1 MTATPRLYTDDA
13 KSRAAC
19 HDISY
24 LIVMEKTVNF
34 EELVTMAQEKHEA
47 AKSRLCALLDE
58 VNAEQML
65 SIMVTHLLVRPFTGD
80 DEFGHHPVLVENLA
94 YLLFSKADP
103 LKGRDVTPIDTA
115 ECQELLEV
123 FWNSSRVI
131 HIHKDMKEHYHSL
144 PDEVRVDSE
153 IVRGDAYIHQTTEK
167 INQIQGKFD
176 KWFERKIGICPTR
189 AIKILYSI
197 GEHIEEIFNEKV
209 LPEAKKYCA
218 EQAER
223 WSPLKKEIEA
233 IIDGK
238 LISIS
243 CKRKQDA
250 EIFFSMDKY
259 NQIVSEMI
267 PVDIKFIN
275 LSPPVNESE
284 EKGLKEI
291 LAISK
296 KTFSNK
302 IHNLRDIR
310 KYPLYEF
317 HDGRIVLSYFSNT
330 LDMLWEAFDGIAK
343 SDNEFF
349 DRYQKYKSKWTE
361 EKVIECLKRIFPDST
376 IFHTLDYPDIEKG
389 DKSTAELDMAILYEP
404 FLVIIEVKAKQ
415 FKMKSKYGDTSSL
428 RFDIKANIEDAYMQ
442 SLRAI
447 KYINK
452 SEVAVFT
459 ERKSGRKLTVTK
471 DEIYKIYPVSVS
483 LHRLATIAT
492 ALKRTQEIDLFKE
505 KSYPFATCLSDLD
518 TITSVKITPEVF
530 LHYIE
535 RRLKEENKEYYYGD
549 ELDLFGFYLET
560 RLHRNNY
567 SPNGKKLAGLF
578 LAGFDESFNKFMH
591 KKQRSIV
598 GDDIDLPEIKL
609 NIPVEINKL
618 INKLKKTDNRD
629 GRLIAFSLL
638 ELDNNFLNSIATY
651 IEKLKGDN
659 IPDSIVRRV
668 SFSSD
673 EIAVSIVASNA
684 FSADRL
690 PEKIYQRVILEK
702 YRRKVNKSIGI
713 GMVCE
718 NGRLVLKSACYA
730 ESLWEHDADMDYLI
744 ENDSPFV
751 PSSGVKFPGVNQ
763 PCICGSGKKFKK
775 CCKRKIEDNRRKF
788 PFKE

>member
-1 MTATPRLYTDDA
+1 
-13 KSRAAC
+13 
-19 HDISY
+19 
-24 LIVMEKTVNF
+24 MEKTVNF

-65 SIMVTHLLVRPFTGD
+65 SIMVTQLLVHPFTGD

-103 LKGRDVTPIDTA
+103 LQQGRDVNPIDIV
-115 ECQELLEV
+115 ECQKLLED
-123 FWNSSRVI
+123 FWNSNRVI
-131 HIHKDMKEHYHSL
+131 SVHKDMKEHHPSL

-153 IVRGDAYIHQTTEK
+153 IVRGNAYINQTTEK
-167 INQIQGKFD
+167 IKQIQGKFD
-176 KWFERKIGICPTR
+176 NWFEKKIGICPTR
-189 AIKILYSI
+189 AVEILYSI

-209 LPEAKKYCA
+209 LPETKKYCA

-223 WSPLKKEIEA
+223 WSPLKKEIKA
-233 IIDGK
+233 IIDGE
-238 LISIS
+238 LVSIS

-250 EIFFSMDKY
+250 EIFFSQDKY
-259 NQIVSEMI
+259 NHIVHEMI
-267 PVDIKFIN
+267 PVDIKLLN
-275 LSPPVNESE
+275 LSPPVSESE

-296 KTFSNK
+296 KSFSNK

-310 KYPLYEF
+310 KYPLYEL
-317 HDGRIVLSYFSNT
+317 HDGRIILSYFSNT
-330 LDMLWEAFDGIAK
+330 LDMLWEAFDGVAK
-343 SDNEFF
+343 SDSNFY
-349 DRYQKYKSKWTE
+349 DSRYQKRKSDWTE
-361 EKVIECLKRIFPDST
+361 NKVVECLKRIFPDST
-376 IFHTLDYPDIEKG
+376 IFHTLYYPPDG
-389 DKSTAELDMAILYEP
+389 ELDVAVLYEP
-404 FLVIIEVKAKQ
+404 FLFIIEVKAKQ
-415 FKMKSKYGDTSSL
+415 FRVESRYGNASHL
-428 RFDIKANIEDAYMQ
+428 RSDIKVNIEEAYTQ
-442 SLRAI
+442 SLKAI
-447 KYINK
+447 KYIDR
-452 SEVAVFT
+452 SEVAVFK
-459 ERKSGRKLTVTK
+459 ERKSGRELTVKK

-483 LHRLATIAT
+483 LHRLANIAT
-492 ALKRTQEIDLFKE
+492 ALKRTQELNLFRE

-518 TITSVKITPEVF
+518 IITSVKITPEVF

-560 RLHRNNY
+560 RLHKNNF
-567 SPNGKKLAGLF
+567 SPNGKNLAGVF
-578 LAGFDESFNKFMH
+578 LAGFDESFNKFMY
-591 KKQRSIV
+591 KKQRSIA

-609 NIPVEINKL
+609 NIPVEINEL
-618 INKLKKTDNRD
+618 LNKLKNTDNKD

-638 ELDNNFLNSIATY
+638 ELDNNVLNSIATY
-651 IEKLKGDN
+651 IEKLRGDN

-673 EIAVSIVASNA
+673 EIVVSIVASNA
-684 FSADRL
+684 FSSNML
-690 PEKIYQRVILEK
+690 PEKIYQRVTLEK

-718 NGRLVLKSACYA
+718 NGRLILKSACYA
-730 ESLWEHDADMDYLI
+730 ESLWEHDTDMDYLI

-751 PSSGVKFPGVNQ
+751 PSSGVKLPGVNQ